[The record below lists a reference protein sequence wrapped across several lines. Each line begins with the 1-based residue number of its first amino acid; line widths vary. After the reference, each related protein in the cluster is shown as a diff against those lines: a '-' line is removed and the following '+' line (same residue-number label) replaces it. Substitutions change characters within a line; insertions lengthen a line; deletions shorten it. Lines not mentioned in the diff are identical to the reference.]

1 MWWETSGGLHTEWVP
16 APRMR
21 RFGFE
26 GLWESSGQCLCLWSV
41 STTLLWEDETCLTG
55 LWNNLYHLI
64 FRTRE
69 LCHKVSLW
77 TNLDHFILCF
87 SPFACE
93 PNCRVWRRSR
103 QDCPHFGHCPQVW
116 GLAKTT
122 VRFEDVLEGP
132 MELSEG
138 RSTHSC
144 GVLQGEETDWNQ
156 PKGETQGW
164 VRDNFLVSS
173 ALWSQDELRP
183 LPPSIDAWHYAW
195 NIANQG
201 CSPEFL
207 LGLHYI
213 DMIDGLISHVVKLI
227 L

>member
-87 SPFACE
+87 QPICLWAKLQSLEAQS
-93 PNCRVWRRSR
+93 SR
-103 QDCPHFGHCPQVW
+103 LPSLWTLSSSLGPCQNHCQVW
-116 GLAKTT
+116 GCARRTHGTQWRPQHSQLRCITGRGDRLKSA
-122 VRFEDVLEGP
+122 
-132 MELSEG
+132 EG
-138 RSTHSC
+138 RDTGLSPGQLS
-144 GVLQGEETDWNQ
+144 GVLCPVESGWTASSPPKYWCVTLCMEYCQPGMLTWVFIGASLYRHDW
-156 PKGETQGW
+156 W
-164 VRDNFLVSS
+164 ID
-173 ALWSQDELRP
+173 
-183 LPPSIDAWHYAW
+183 LPC
-195 NIANQG
+195 G
-201 CSPEFL
+201 
-207 LGLHYI
+207 
-213 DMIDGLISHVVKLI
+213 
-227 L
+227 